1 MFDITED
8 RDNHYIKQL
17 SIFLPNRLGQ
27 LLMVHRIF
35 DAHDIKL
42 CAVSIVEAAD
52 HAVARVVV
60 DKPTLAQQMLITEG
74 YSVVD
79 ADLIAVVLPNEVG
92 IGRVL
97 KAMLLRE
104 LNVHYVYSLI
114 TQNRGRTIVALHAED
129 PDVAEEILTEQ
140 GFRLIGQDDL

>member
-92 IGRVL
+92 CSRRCSC
-97 KAMLLRE
+97 A
-104 LNVHYVYSLI
+104 S
-114 TQNRGRTIVALHAED
+114 
-129 PDVAEEILTEQ
+129 
-140 GFRLIGQDDL
+140 